1 MSCCTKYHR
10 YIYLHFMMWHTS
22 RFRRLLGC
30 LSELFGSMFCAL
42 LVDILPI
49 SECISDAVQLLTK
62 ANIPCSYSYSA
73 LDPTARKITVAKF
86 RNRLTRV
93 LMVTDLA
100 ARGIDIPM
108 LDVVINFNFPA
119 KPKLFVHRVGQ
130 WRCSFVL
137 VLCFVCTCIF
147 TEM

>member
-1 MSCCTKYHR
+1 M
-10 YIYLHFMMWHTS
+10 
-22 RFRRLLGC
+22 
-30 LSELFGSMFCAL
+30 
-42 LVDILPI
+42 
-49 SECISDAVQLLTK
+49 K

-86 RNRLTRV
+86 RQRLTRV
-93 LMVTDLA
+93 LVVTDLA

-130 WRCSFVL
+130 YSVVFMFL
-137 VLCFVCTCIF
+137 GA
-147 TEM
+147 